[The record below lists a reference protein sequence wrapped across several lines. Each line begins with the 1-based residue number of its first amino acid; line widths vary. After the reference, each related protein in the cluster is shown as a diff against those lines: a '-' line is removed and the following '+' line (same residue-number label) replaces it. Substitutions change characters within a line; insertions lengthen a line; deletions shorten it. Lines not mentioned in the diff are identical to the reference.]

1 MAPKKKA
8 SIDASATQH
17 STAPK
22 PSAPTTSHNG
32 HAVPQSADTQEPPHR
47 ASPIAPHKAD
57 ASSGFNQNSN
67 VVNIRTFYQ
76 TGCFIT
82 PPLTYAA
89 LLRAYVEF
97 IVFFTPANGATTT
110 VTTTTTT
117 KTGLPPVSPPPTV
130 DLETQVRT
138 LLFVAVPHRISSYL
152 EEIQLLTDGVDGD
165 EQNKEKERDGV
176 EPEEGA
182 NNNDEEGSGAG
193 RKRRRHGSS
202 ATAHTGRSDG
212 QTDVTNSEG
221 ALDAEGTNEDNGEGY
236 HHGCNNNSKT
246 TTLDQAGNVFAP
258 AVMLRRLAAYGAR
271 HLPGFTSDSS
281 YLAAKDVLIYVKQYV
296 YLVTGMGLS
305 ASLLKSIEVAGLD
318 FRRQCVP
325 CAEGVVDLFRGLIDV
340 QLHKMPLAPRVVRL
354 SSRLHLSTKAAQTL
368 EYLLVCHCGRYTP
381 TAIAEPLRP
390 ANIAYHNDLTPQE
403 LLSIL
408 SESGVLWKQGLAFSD
423 IKLRASFMDCKYALP
438 LETIAA
444 LSGDQLSEEQLIK
457 LERTALS
464 EVLNE
469 ERLMNERGTLS
480 ASPTQGTA
488 DAQVEPADALHH
500 KRSPPAAN
508 AATRSTNIISAKQSG
523 AGGSAR
529 KNKRGRSPPHHGS
542 RSPLPRRRGDGGE
555 DGDHDLASEDDGEET
570 ASTAES
576 TLTITEDAL
585 EEALDHIDPA
595 VLASG
600 DEVAIQEAVG
610 QHLASYVAAAAAKK
624 RSAGAAKSG
633 EDTHDHVTSND
644 GCRPIE
650 KKEEGS
656 SNDVIT
662 EGGESVAVD
671 AAAAAET
678 TPPPPPPRKPQ
689 LTLAEINPL
698 AQRCRH
704 GSGGLNASSTA
715 TASSQ
720 TESSLRDKPY
730 DSDIEYMD
738 AAFRILANIIRIRYA
753 EGDMKDEEDTYT
765 PKNKVEAA
773 LRELKGKVRVAAA
786 VHESRLRATL
796 TANTFTPRIEQLA
809 RRLNLTEME
818 KQIMLF
824 MVGNVISHDMLVAVN
839 GRYVMRDGQRLI
851 TVGYMLFVLCETLE
865 ERVVARRAFYQS
877 APLVANGVLSLSFET
892 TGRSCF
898 NTDLMDYLVDIDR
911 KIVDDVMGIAAETA
925 EMVPGS
931 QLYFPSVELS
941 NVVLPTSTMDRVLST
956 IEHYSL
962 FELCKKR
969 SGFGEGL
976 GTSKGG
982 LVMLFFGPSGTGKTM
997 LANAVAHHLHKKIL
1011 LVSISQLRSST
1022 KPEGDALKFLF
1033 REAKLNDAIIFF
1045 DECESLFEDR
1055 QSNTTVTAL
1064 LSEFE
1069 RYDGLIILA
1078 TNKAQNFDEAM
1089 NRRISLMMEFR
1100 PPDHQLRLRIWKSH
1114 IPKQL
1119 ALADDVSLEKLALNF
1134 ELSGGLIRNAV
1145 LAALSQAVARE
1156 KNASP
1161 TLKMADLD
1169 EGARLQLRGFFLA
1182 AERPEGMSE
1191 FYITPRRTLAELVL
1205 EAPLAKKLET
1215 IASVAKSRSTLYTQ
1229 WGFSEDTN
1237 DDVGALYLFQG
1248 VSGTGKSLAAEG
1260 IAYECGATIRLC
1272 NVAELL
1278 LREEMRVHAVF
1289 EEGRRLGAIIVFDE
1303 AQVLFNES
1311 PKSLQLSQLIQYH
1324 SRRYPRPVIVIATTT
1339 SRDGGGGRQLF
1350 STTSINVRSSCMLFQ
1365 AEVVFVL
1372 PSRQLREQLWRH
1384 AFPERVPVAA
1394 DVDYTKLSA
1403 ASISPKLIRTVA
1415 FSVCCEAA
1423 LQPAAERTVTMAM
1436 IEKEVEKA
1444 LVRERSSI
1452 SASAMFA

>member
-1 MAPKKKA
+1 MAPKKKSNVERSVPQPSGALKAAPTNNLNGGSTVAQSVNA
-8 SIDASATQH
+8 SPPQEPRASSSTPASAG
-17 STAPK
+17 SVIN
-22 PSAPTTSHNG
+22 TTRECHANNVYTFYKTG
-32 HAVPQSADTQEPPHR
+32 RFAVPP
-47 ASPIAPHKAD
+47 
-57 ASSGFNQNSN
+57 
-67 VVNIRTFYQ
+67 RTYKE
-76 TGCFIT
+76 
-82 PPLTYAA
+82 

-97 IVFFTPANGATTT
+97 VIYCAPNAPLTQSGSVAEAAVVPQ
-110 VTTTTTT
+110 
-117 KTGLPPVSPPPTV
+117 LSPPQVV
-130 DLETQVRT
+130 DLEAQVRT
-138 LLFVAVPHRISSYL
+138 LLFVAVPHRVASYF
-152 EEIQLLTDGVDGD
+152 EEMKLPPLDDTPV
-165 EQNKEKERDGV
+165 EQ
-176 EPEEGA
+176 PA
-182 NNNDEEGSGAG
+182 AS
-193 RKRRRHGSS
+193 RKRHRCACSHPTTNDKHQHPPGEWE
-202 ATAHTGRSDG
+202 ARSD
-212 QTDVTNSEG
+212 SAAYE
-221 ALDAEGTNEDNGEGY
+221 AGE
-236 HHGCNNNSKT
+236 S
-246 TTLDQAGNVFAP
+246 LSPELMMQ
-258 AVMLRRLAAYGAR
+258 RLVAYGAE
-271 HLPGFTSDSS
+271 HLPCFDSDSS
-281 YLAAKDVLIYVKQYV
+281 YLAAKDVLVYVKHYA
-296 YLVTGMGLS
+296 YLVAGMGLG

-325 CAEGVVDLFRGLIDV
+325 CVEAVVQLVHSHTDV
-340 QLHKMPLAPRVVRL
+340 QLRKMSLAPRVVRL
-354 SSRLHLSTKAAQTL
+354 SARLQLSVKAAKTF

-381 TAIAEPLRP
+381 SAIAEPLRP
-390 ANIAYHNDLTPQE
+390 VNIAYHNDLTPQE

-408 SESGVLWKQGLAFSD
+408 SESGVLWKQGLVFSD
-423 IKLRASFMDCKYALP
+423 IKMRASFMECKYALP
-438 LETIAA
+438 LESIAA

-469 ERLMNERGTLS
+469 ERQMKSTRSVSPVRG
-480 ASPTQGTA
+480 A
-488 DAQVEPADALHH
+488 AQVNGVKGGCDDQTVRERKDDSLSTGDAGPA
-500 KRSPPAAN
+500 
-508 AATRSTNIISAKQSG
+508 TSG
-523 AGGSAR
+523 R
-529 KNKRGRSPPHHGS
+529 
-542 RSPLPRRRGDGGE
+542 RSPLAQRRGGTE
-555 DGDHDLASEDDGEET
+555 QDDADYDET

-585 EEALDHIDPA
+585 EDALDHIDPR

-600 DEVAIQEAVG
+600 NEEAIQDAVA
-610 QHLASYVAAAAAKK
+610 QQLASSSSAAKTEAKTTGTMAPARKEEDRDTQGNHNDESKTEEKQMESVAAPTVKASAPLTPAEPAERPVAEVAAAEAA
-624 RSAGAAKSG
+624 G
-633 EDTHDHVTSND
+633 
-644 GCRPIE
+644 RP
-650 KKEEGS
+650 
-656 SNDVIT
+656 
-662 EGGESVAVD
+662 
-671 AAAAAET
+671 
-678 TPPPPPPRKPQ
+678 R

-698 AQRCRH
+698 AQRYRH
-704 GSGGLNASSTA
+704 GTAMLNSSP
-715 TASSQ
+715 SSQ
-720 TESSLRDKPY
+720 QTDSSVRDKPY

-738 AAFRILANIIRIRYA
+738 AAFRILANIIRIRYV
-753 EGDMKDEEDTYT
+753 EGDMKDEEDTFT
-765 PKNKVEAA
+765 PKSKVEAS

-786 VHESRLRATL
+786 VHASRLQATL
-796 TANTFTPRIEQLA
+796 AANTFTPRIEQLA
-809 RRLNLTEME
+809 RRLKLTEME

-851 TVGYMLFVLCETLE
+851 TVGYMLFVMCETLE

-877 APLVANGVLSLSFET
+877 APLISNGVLSLSFET

-931 QLYFPSVELS
+931 QLYFPSVELEK
-941 NVVLPTSTMDRVLST
+941 VVLPVATMDRVLST

-962 FELCKKR
+962 FEQCKR
-969 SGFGEGL
+969 QSGFGEGL

-997 LANAVAHHLHKKIL
+997 LANAVAHHLKKKIL
-1011 LVSISQLRSST
+1011 LVSISQFRSST
-1022 KPEGDALKFLF
+1022 KAESDALKFLF

-1055 QSNTTVTAL
+1055 QSNATVTAL

-1100 PPDHQLRLRIWKSH
+1100 PPDHQLRLRIWRSH

-1119 ALADDVSLEKLALNF
+1119 TQADNVSLDKLALNY

-1161 TLKMADLD
+1161 TLTMADLD

-1191 FYITPRRTLAELVL
+1191 FYVTPKNTLAELVL
-1205 EAPLAKKLET
+1205 EAPLAKKLEA

-1229 WGFSEDTN
+1229 WGFSEDAN
-1237 DDVGALYLFQG
+1237 DDSGALYLFQG

-1324 SRRYPRPVIVIATTT
+1324 ARRYPRPVIVIATTT

-1350 STTSINVRSSCMLFQ
+1350 STTSINSRSSCMLFQ
-1365 AEVVFVL
+1365 AEVAFVL
-1372 PSRQLREQLWRH
+1372 PSQPLRERLWRR
-1384 AFPERVPVAA
+1384 AFPERVPIAA
-1394 DVDYTKLSA
+1394 DVDYVKLSTT
-1403 ASISPKLIRTVA
+1403 SISPKLIRTVA

-1423 LQPAAERTVTMAM
+1423 LLPVAERRVTMAM

-1444 LVRERSSI
+1444 LVRERSSM
-1452 SASAMFA
+1452 STSAMFA

>member
-1 MAPKKKA
+1 MPPKKRANVEKA
-8 SIDASATQH
+8 QSPCPAASAAVTTSPAHNSAAAITPSPPQSQAQPH
-17 STAPK
+17 ASCSTLTKTEASSASPTLDSGVNNVRTFCATGRFVTAP
-22 PSAPTTSHNG
+22 
-32 HAVPQSADTQEPPHR
+32 
-47 ASPIAPHKAD
+47 
-57 ASSGFNQNSN
+57 
-67 VVNIRTFYQ
+67 RTYME
-76 TGCFIT
+76 
-82 PPLTYAA
+82 

-97 IVFFTPANGATTT
+97 VVYGAPADAAPNNSAVPAALNQNGVAAAASA
-110 VTTTTTT
+110 
-117 KTGLPPVSPPPTV
+117 PRPSPVPDPAM
-130 DLETQVRT
+130 QVRT
-138 LLFVAVPHRISSYL
+138 LLFVAVPHRVTSYF
-152 EEIQLLTDGVDGD
+152 DGVPLTATDVSEAGKAAKKMSSIVASQKRDRSHSKHAHTRSGEVVGD
-165 EQNKEKERDGV
+165 EV
-176 EPEEGA
+176 EENTTSPQPSHHPNSCTTGMVLSPE
-182 NNNDEEGSGAG
+182 
-193 RKRRRHGSS
+193 
-202 ATAHTGRSDG
+202 
-212 QTDVTNSEG
+212 
-221 ALDAEGTNEDNGEGY
+221 
-236 HHGCNNNSKT
+236 
-246 TTLDQAGNVFAP
+246 
-258 AVMLRRLAAYGAR
+258 VMLQRLTAYGGD
-271 HLPGFTSDSS
+271 HLAGFDSDSA
-281 YLAAKDVLIYVKQYV
+281 YLAATDVLV
-296 YLVTGMGLS
+296 YMRHYAFLFAGMGLS
-305 ASLLKSIEVAGLD
+305 ASVLKSIEVAGLD
-318 FRRQCVP
+318 FRQQCVP
-325 CAEGVVDLFRGLIDV
+325 CVEAVVKLVQAFTEV
-340 QLHKMPLAPRVVRL
+340 QLRKMPLAPRVVRL
-354 SSRLHLSTKAAQTL
+354 SRRLQLSSKAAQTL

-381 TAIAEPLRP
+381 GVIAEPLRP

-423 IKLRASFMDCKYALP
+423 IKLRASFMECKYALP

-469 ERLMNERGTLS
+469 ERHMKPESPVAPVGTV
-480 ASPTQGTA
+480 T
-488 DAQVEPADALHH
+488 
-500 KRSPPAAN
+500 
-508 AATRSTNIISAKQSG
+508 AATAAATTAESAARARGAEHDRSLQTGIENDD
-523 AGGSAR
+523 GGVC
-529 KNKRGRSPPHHGS
+529 GSPSRRAS
-542 RSPLPRRRGDGGE
+542 RSPLVHRRRRDGAGDNDHE
-555 DGDHDLASEDDGEET
+555 DEGTDYDET
-570 ASTAES
+570 LSTAES
-576 TLTITEDAL
+576 TLTITEDELDDAL
-585 EEALDHIDPA
+585 GHIDPK

-600 DEVAIQEAVG
+600 DEEAIHDAVA
-610 QHLASYVAAAAAKK
+610 QHLAGVAAKAVRQQTNTTATATTTT
-624 RSAGAAKSG
+624 ATA
-633 EDTHDHVTSND
+633 D
-644 GCRPIE
+644 
-650 KKEEGS
+650 
-656 SNDVIT
+656 
-662 EGGESVAVD
+662 SVAAEKVETAPPADTSKPDEVVDKTGD
-671 AAAAAET
+671 AAEVPAPVGAKAGPSIPGPATDLPAAH
-678 TPPPPPPRKPQ
+678 KPQ

-698 AQRCRH
+698 AQRYRH
-704 GSGGLNASSTA
+704 G
-715 TASSQ
+715 TASLTPSSPSSVVSPQ
-720 TESSLRDKPY
+720 SESSMRDTPY

-753 EGDMKDEEDTYT
+753 EGDMKDEEDTFT
-765 PKNKVEAA
+765 PKNKVEAS

-796 TANTFTPRIEQLA
+796 AANTFTPRIEQLA
-809 RRLNLTEME
+809 RRLKLTEME

-865 ERVVARRAFYQS
+865 ERVVARGAFYQS
-877 APLVANGVLSLSFET
+877 APLIANGVLSLSFET

-911 KIVDDVMGIAAETA
+911 KIVDDVMGIVAETA

-931 QLYFPSVELS
+931 QLYFPSVELA
-941 NVVLPTSTMDRVLST
+941 NVVLPTSTMERILST

-962 FELCKKR
+962 FEQCKRK

-982 LVMLFFGPSGTGKTM
+982 LVMLFYGPSGTGKTM
-997 LANAVAHHLHKKIL
+997 LANAVAHHLQKKIL
-1011 LVSISQLRSST
+1011 LVSVSQFRTST
-1022 KPEGDALKFLF
+1022 KAENDALKFLF
-1033 REAKLNDAIIFF
+1033 REAKLSDAIIFF

-1069 RYDGLIILA
+1069 RYDGLVILA

-1119 ALADDVSLEKLALNF
+1119 TLADDVALEKLALNY

-1161 TLKMADLD
+1161 TLTMADLD

-1191 FYITPRRTLAELVL
+1191 FYVTPKRTLAELVVEASLANKL
-1205 EAPLAKKLET
+1205 EA

-1229 WGFSEDTN
+1229 WGFSEDAN
-1237 DDVGALYLFQG
+1237 DDCGALYLFQG

-1324 SRRYPRPVIVIATTT
+1324 ARRYARPVIVIATTT

-1350 STTSINVRSSCMLFQ
+1350 STTAINSRSSCMLFQ
-1365 AEVVFVL
+1365 AEVTFVL
-1372 PSRQLREQLWRH
+1372 PSRQLREQLWKR
-1384 AFPERVPVAA
+1384 AFPERVPIAA
-1394 DVDYTKLSA
+1394 DVDYAKLSS

-1423 LQPAAERTVTMAM
+1423 LMPVAERTVTMAM
-1436 IEKEVEKA
+1436 IEKEVERA
-1444 LVRERSSI
+1444 LVRERSSV